1 MEKAYQSIS
10 ISEFHIL
17 FPDTDSCYIHLSNIK
32 WKGGFSCTKCG
43 HIRYSVGQGKQ
54 TRKCTKCDHQMSATS
69 GTVFH
74 KLKFD
79 LLKAFQMVYFLSTTK
94 NGMASTELS
103 RKVGLRQKTCW
114 LFKRK
119 IMTAMRS
126 SGNHPLTGEIEVDET
141 VVGGQESG
149 TKGRRNVKKKLV
161 VVAIERRKDGIA
173 RAYAEVIPNAGS
185 KQLKPFFESKID
197 TDAQIRTDKWRGYGP
212 LKDAFP
218 NLEQNETG
226 KKGKNFPV
234 MHRWIMG
241 MKSWLRGV
249 HHHARDLQAYLDEYC
264 YRYNRN
270 KMKEGIFDNLMQRMM
285 TYPPKTY
292 AQILVA

>member
-17 FPDTDSCYIHLSNIK
+17 FPDTDSCHIHLSNIK
-32 WKGGFSCTKCG
+32 WKDGFSCTKCG
-43 HIRYSVGQGKQ
+43 HIRYSAGQGKQ

-149 TKGRRNVKKKLV
+149 TKGRKNVKKK
-161 VVAIERRKDGIA
+161 
-173 RAYAEVIPNAGS
+173 
-185 KQLKPFFESKID
+185 
-197 TDAQIRTDKWRGYGP
+197 
-212 LKDAFP
+212 
-218 NLEQNETG
+218 
-226 KKGKNFPV
+226 
-234 MHRWIMG
+234 
-241 MKSWLRGV
+241 
-249 HHHARDLQAYLDEYC
+249 
-264 YRYNRN
+264 
-270 KMKEGIFDNLMQRMM
+270 
-285 TYPPKTY
+285 
-292 AQILVA
+292 